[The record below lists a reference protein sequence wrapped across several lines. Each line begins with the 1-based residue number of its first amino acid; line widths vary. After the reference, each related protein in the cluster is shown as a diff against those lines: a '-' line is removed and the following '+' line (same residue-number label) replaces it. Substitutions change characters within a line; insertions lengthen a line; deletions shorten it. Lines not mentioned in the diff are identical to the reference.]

1 MLGESKDG
9 IAEPVDR
16 PVRGHERAGMAVGQ
30 ECVVRDR
37 RKRRRCGGALRGRL
51 GGRAGAHEAI
61 HGPCQR
67 P

>member
-9 IAEPVDR
+9 IQSQSIAPSAA
-16 PVRGHERAGMAVGQ
+16 HERAGMAVGKK
-30 ECVVRDR
+30 CVVRDR
-37 RKRRRCGGALRGRL
+37 RKRRRCGGALRCRL
-51 GGRAGAHEAI
+51 CGRAGAHDEI